1 MSRVSD
7 KGLWTC
13 LTSSCDGRV
22 AMVSTEGARTEGR
35 WRVPG
40 CECLEC
46 HRAHVASKW
55 GLYLVR
61 STQQAPYR
69 RKQGPMPPL
78 GHV

>member
-1 MSRVSD
+1 MT
-7 KGLWTC
+7 KQPWTC

-22 AMVSTEGARTEGR
+22 AMVSTEGAKVEGK

-40 CECLEC
+40 CECLTC
-46 HRAHVASKW
+46 HRAHVASKA

-69 RKQGPMPPL
+69 HKGEVLPATDTFKSA
-78 GHV
+78 